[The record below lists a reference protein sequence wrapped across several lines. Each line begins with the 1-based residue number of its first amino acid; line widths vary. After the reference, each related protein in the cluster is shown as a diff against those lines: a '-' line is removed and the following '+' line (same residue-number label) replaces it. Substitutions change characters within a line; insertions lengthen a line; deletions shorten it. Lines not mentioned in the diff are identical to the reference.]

1 VILIANFCDRHRA
14 CQDGRKW
21 ALDNCVDMHD
31 AWQRLEPDWLLWVAT
46 RPGVLT
52 DRELR
57 LFAVFCA
64 RQVEHL
70 LTDQRSKDA
79 IDTAEKFAKGE
90 ATYEELAAAEDAAW
104 AAARVAAWD
113 AAWAAAEAAAR
124 VAAWGSDRDA
134 AWAAARVAAWD
145 AAWDAAWAAARVAAW
160 GSAASAARVAAW
172 GSAASAARVAAWGSA
187 WDAAWGSAWDAAWA
201 AQSDWLRANT
211 QPNFGVEVTQ

>member
-1 VILIANFCDRHRA
+1 
-14 CQDGRKW
+14 
-21 ALDNCVDMHD
+21 MHD

-90 ATYEELAAAEDAAW
+90 ATYEELAAAEAAARVAAW
-104 AAARVAAWD
+104 AADRDALRAAARVAAWD
-113 AAWAAAEAAAR
+113 AAWAAAWAAAEAAA
-124 VAAWGSDRDA
+124 
-134 AWAAARVAAWD
+134 AAR
-145 AAWDAAWAAARVAAW
+145 
-160 GSAASAARVAAW
+160 
-172 GSAASAARVAAWGSA
+172 
-187 WDAAWGSAWDAAWA
+187 A